1 MAWYELMLK
10 YTIIQFWSEQFF
22 VDKILVSS
30 FNNDLMLNLQQYD
43 GRETVHRKSPSYN
56 DVYNYIS

>member
-1 MAWYELMLK
+1 MIWTNAKIYNNSVLIR
-10 YTIIQFWSEQFF
+10 TIF